1 MRRYIPLLLAIIL
14 LLSACVTKNNDPEQ
28 TPVQENKPS
37 PQSSQK
43 AELPEAINT
52 EPADQNVSGETDWL
66 ALYAPVFD
74 SYRELFVAV
83 EAYKQ
88 GSEPPVDLSGSDYDL
103 ESNLSL
109 FLESMAKPGFCL
121 QDLDGNGTPELIMG
135 LMTDDF
141 FYSRIVAGLFTIE
154 DGAPKQVFT
163 SYTRSRYCL
172 SSLGGFIYEG
182 SGGAAYSD
190 YYQCGFSGNSLKVDH
205 GVYSDGD
212 RGFFYCEGGD
222 RESAPTQESISE
234 AQFAEYFNK
243 LDSMIID
250 PPEYTMLE
258 FK

>member
-1 MRRYIPLLLAIIL
+1 MKRYIPLLLAVIL
-14 LLSACVTKNNDPEQ
+14 LLSACGAKKTDPVQ
-28 TPVQENKPS
+28 TPISESKPAA
-37 PQSSQK
+37 QSSQK
-43 AELPEAINT
+43 AEQPEAVT
-52 EPADQNVSGETDWL
+52 ADTSEQAETKETDWL
-66 ALYAPVFD
+66 ALYTPVLD
-74 SYRELFVAV
+74 SYIELLN
-83 EAYKQ
+83 
-88 GSEPPVDLSGSDYDL
+88 SESPYDFETSGQDTYGIADNFELYIS
-103 ESNLSL
+103 
-109 FLESMAKPGFCL
+109 SMAKPGYCIK
-121 QDLDGNGTPELIMG
+121 DLDGNGVPELLIG
-135 LMTDDF
+135 LMTDDY
-141 FYSRIVAGLFTIE
+141 FYSRIIAGLFTFE
-154 DGAPKQVFT
+154 DGAPRKVFT

-250 PPEYTMLE
+250 PPEYTMLDTNQ
-258 FK
+258 